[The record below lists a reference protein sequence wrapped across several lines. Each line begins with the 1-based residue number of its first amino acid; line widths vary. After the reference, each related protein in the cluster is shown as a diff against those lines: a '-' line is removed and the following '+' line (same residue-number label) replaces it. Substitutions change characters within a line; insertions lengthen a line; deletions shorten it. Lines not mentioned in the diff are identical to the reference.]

1 MSLSVR
7 SRSLAA
13 FALLALGSC
22 VPRLVTTPA
31 PEAGLPSVPRL
42 AGPLN
47 IRVIHPSGDP
57 LPKVDS
63 TFVFGSVGNG
73 SATLT
78 INGAPVEVA
87 PNGAFLAYLP
97 LPANGTYELVARA
110 GTDSART
117 TVAFRMPPPPA
128 PVTPVP
134 PATPRDT
141 LAEGTPVRPQVPAT
155 PAVPEATVFPQPL
168 VGTVTRARDTLST
181 GERVAFARRG
191 LTGTY
196 VWMLPRGAQVTV
208 LGRRSGQYQLRM
220 GAEPTAFVPD
230 SLVTLGGPAPA
241 APPALG
247 PVSVRPA
254 AEWVDV
260 VVPADSAAF
269 LVEESGNEVRLTL
282 YGRAPGA
289 GTPRVSDRL
298 ISGAAWSAP
307 APDAARL
314 DLTLAQRPWGF
325 QAFYE
330 GAGDLVLRLRRPP
343 AIDRRDPL
351 RGRRIVI
358 DPGHPPVGATGPTG
372 LTEADANLAV
382 GMRLAERL
390 RERGAQVVMTR
401 TGREA
406 PSGSSSQTVDLAYR
420 VNVAMQSGGELF
432 VALHNNA
439 FPEGINPFANYG
451 TEAYYY
457 HGQSQELAQA
467 LNAEI
472 AAVTRIP
479 NLGAKMSDFAVI
491 RQTWMPA
498 VLTESLFMMFP
509 QQEAALRD
517 PGFVDRL
524 AQAHVRGIETF
535 LRSRAGGR

>member
-1 MSLSVR
+1 R
-7 SRSLAA
+7 PAA
-13 FALLALGSC
+13 PAAPAL
-22 VPRLVTTPA
+22 TT
-31 PEAGLPSVPRL
+31 
-42 AGPLN
+42 
-47 IRVIHPSGDP
+47 
-57 LPKVDS
+57 
-63 TFVFGSVGNG
+63 
-73 SATLT
+73 
-78 INGAPVEVA
+78 
-87 PNGAFLAYLP
+87 
-97 LPANGTYELVARA
+97 
-110 GTDSART
+110 
-117 TVAFRMPPPPA
+117 
-128 PVTPVP
+128 
-134 PATPRDT
+134 
-141 LAEGTPVRPQVPAT
+141 
-155 PAVPEATVFPQPL
+155 FPQPL
-168 VGTVTRARDTLST
+168 VGTVTRARDTLVT
-181 GERVAFARRG
+181 GERVAFGRRG

-208 LGRRSGQYQLRM
+208 TGQRAGQYQLRM
-220 GAEPTAFVPD
+220 GAEPVAFTPD

-241 APPALG
+241 TPPALG
-247 PVSVRPA
+247 PISVRPA
-254 AEWVDV
+254 AGWVDV

-269 LVEESGNEVRLTL
+269 LVEESGNGVSLTV

-289 GTPRVSDRL
+289 GTPK
-298 ISGAAWSAP
+298 IAAGMITGAVWSAP

-314 DLTLAQRPWGF
+314 DLALAQRPWGF
-325 QAFYE
+325 QVFYE

-343 AIDRRDPL
+343 AIDPRDPL

-358 DPGHPPVGATGPTG
+358 DPGHPPVGAVGPTG

-382 GMRLAERL
+382 ATRVAERL

-406 PSGSSSQTVDLAYR
+406 PSGSSSQTVDLAFR
-420 VNVAMQSGGELF
+420 VAEALQADGELF

-439 FPEGINPFANYG
+439 FPEGINPFTSYG
-451 TEAYYY
+451 TEAYYF

-517 PGFVDRL
+517 PGFIDRL
-524 AQAHVRGIETF
+524 AQAHVRGIESF